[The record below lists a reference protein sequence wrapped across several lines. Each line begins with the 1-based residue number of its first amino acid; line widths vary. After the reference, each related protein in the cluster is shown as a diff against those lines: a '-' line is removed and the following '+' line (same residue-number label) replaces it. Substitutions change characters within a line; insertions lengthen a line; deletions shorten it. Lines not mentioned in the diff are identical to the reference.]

1 MKLKNNI
8 KEKNVFEKYDKI
20 VKTMKISIVILFICT
35 FNLAA
40 GSIHSQNK
48 KLSLNIVRT
57 SIENAIAKIEKDN
70 GYVFIYN
77 EDVVPELKKQ
87 TSLQAQSENI
97 GDVLDRLFLE
107 TNLAYN
113 ISGKQVVV
121 YKKVDARKEPATTP
135 TAIHTEQQSGQTGKT
150 VTGKVLDKKG
160 EPLIGAT
167 VIVQGDATKGTVT
180 DIDGNYTLN
189 SVPDNATLVVS
200 YVGMQTQRISLG
212 GRTWLN
218 ITMTEDTELLDEVV
232 VVGYG
237 TLRKRDL
244 TGSVVSLGEGRF
256 TEGIN
261 TNALQ
266 MLNGKA
272 AGVNISQT
280 SSAPGADTKIQIRGA
295 GSINSSN
302 AALVVVDGLPGVD
315 PTSISPEDIKS
326 IEVLKDASAAAI
338 YGTRAAN
345 GVVLI
350 TTKGGEKG
358 EVTVKFGSEFGFQ
371 TVAKKMEM
379 LNARQYMETLNAI
392 RKESNHPEGAIYT
405 EAQIAAIG
413 EGTNWQ
419 DEIFRRSAPVQN
431 YTLSFSGGAPKSD
444 YYLGLNYLDQQGLV
458 HLSDFKKLNARVN
471 MNFNP
476 KDFLRFKFTLNYT
489 RADRNSMY
497 ENMDGVNEGA
507 GPINAALQFDP
518 TLPAGKNPETGRY
531 YLNDYIALDNP
542 LALMN
547 GIKNDNQRNTV
558 YGTFTTEI
566 EPLKDLLATVRLGGT
581 VMNYMQSSYRD
592 RQTMWGLGSNGIGSK
607 RADENTHWLA
617 EFLLNYKKKFYN
629 IHNISFL
636 AGTTYEQFT
645 EQYVYADSRG
655 FLSDVTGANL
665 LQSGDNLNGD
675 NVKSYKSRNRLN
687 GILGRIHYELIDRYL
702 LTASFRYD
710 GSSRFS
716 AKNRYAFFPS
726 LAAAWRISGEP
737 FFNIDVVDDLKLRVG
752 YGELGN
758 QGIENYQTI
767 QTLKE
772 GGSAVFGNG
781 LSTGVIPARL
791 PNPDLKW
798 ETTSEVNA
806 GIDFSLFNSRFSG
819 SADYFIR
826 DTKDQLFSKPLPSVI
841 GHGSILVNAG
851 TVRNTGVDILL
862 NTVNIKKRD
871 FHWETSFNLSFL
883 KNRVVELPPFIPELI
898 TGSIASFISGY
909 ELTKVGHPIYSFYGY
924 EVEGIFQKGDD
935 IANSA
940 QPTAKPGDLKFKNQN
955 NDKVIDLNDRVILGK
970 PFPDFTGGLN
980 NRLRYK
986 DFTLDLF
993 LQWVQNIQTLDAN
1006 VVETF
1011 YPTNEYRNRIA
1022 KYYLNRWTESNPTN
1036 LYPSGVDP
1044 SSYGGQYAI
1053 NSLTVKDASFLRFK
1067 TVNLSYNVPVRTRKF
1082 ITNLQIYASGD
1093 NLFTFTKFDGFD
1105 PDASARG
1112 ESVSKVNY
1120 NSYPLARTFRMG
1132 VNVTF

>member
-1 MKLKNNI
+1 MNEHVEHRTAKPTAVFRTNLSRMLKTFVIVLLSSQFFASAVAAQSVNVKLTLNNSTVADVIEKLHRQTGYEFSYDAGILSEKLTNVSVDAKNERI
-8 KEKNVFEKYDKI
+8 ETVLSQVFGKSDI
-20 VKTMKISIVILFICT
+20 T
-35 FNLAA
+35 FRVLNNRVFLK
-40 GSIHSQNK
+40 SNK
-48 KLSLNIVRT
+48 KLEMQMST
-57 SIENAIAKIEKDN
+57 
-70 GYVFIYN
+70 
-77 EDVVPELKKQ
+77 
-87 TSLQAQSENI
+87 
-97 GDVLDRLFLE
+97 
-107 TNLAYN
+107 LAN
-113 ISGKQVVV
+113 TTQQPR
-121 YKKVDARKEPATTP
+121 ARKV
-135 TAIHTEQQSGQTGKT
+135 SGTIN
-150 VTGKVLDKKG
+150 DNKG
-160 EPLIGAT
+160 EPIIGAT
-167 VIVQGDATKGTVT
+167 IVEKGNTTNGTIT
-180 DIDGNYTLN
+180 DIDGNFTLEI
-189 SVPDNATLVVS
+189 VPDAVLQIT
-200 YVGMQTQRISLG
+200 YVGYEPQE
-212 GRTWLN
+212 
-218 ITMTEDTELLDEVV
+218 ITTTGKNTFHIVLQEDTKTLDELV

-244 TGSVVSLGEGRF
+244 TGSVVSLTEGRF

-266 MLNGKA
+266 LLSGKA

-280 SSAPGADTKIQIRGA
+280 SSAPGAGTKIQIRGA

-358 EVTVKFGSEFGFQ
+358 EVTVKFGSEFGLQ

-392 RKESNHPEGAIYT
+392 RKESNNKDGAIFSD
-405 EAQIAAIG
+405 EQINAAG

-431 YTLSFSGGAPKSD
+431 YMLSFSGGAPKSD
-444 YYLGLNYLDQQGLV
+444 YYLGLNFLNQEGLV
-458 HLSDFKKLNARVN
+458 HMSDFKKLNVRTN
-471 MNFNP
+471 MNFTP

-518 TLPAGKNPETGRY
+518 TLSAGKNPETGRY

-547 GIKNDNQRNTV
+547 GIKNNNQRNTV

-592 RQTMWGLGSNGIGSK
+592 RQTMQGLGSRGVGSK

-617 EFLLNYKKKFYN
+617 EFLLNYRKNFYN

-655 FLSDVTGANL
+655 FLSDVTSSNL

-675 NVKSYKSRNRLN
+675 NVRSYKSKNRLN
-687 GILGRIHYELIDRYL
+687 GILGRIHYELLDRYL

-716 AKNRYAFFPS
+716 TQNQYAFFPS
-726 LAAAWRISGEP
+726 AAAAWRVSSEP
-737 FFNIDVVDDLKLRVG
+737 FFNVKAVDDLKLRVG

-758 QGIENYQTI
+758 QGIGNYQTI
-767 QTLKE
+767 NTLVA
-772 GGSAVFGNG
+772 GGSAVFGNS
-781 LSTGVIPARL
+781 LATGAISARL
-791 PNPDLKW
+791 ANPNLKW
-798 ETTSEVNA
+798 ETTSELNT
-806 GIDFSLFNSRFSG
+806 GIDFSIFNSRISG
-819 SADYFIR
+819 SVDYFIR

-841 GHGSILVNAG
+841 GHSNIMVNAG
-851 TVRNTGVDILL
+851 TVRNTGVDIML
-862 NTVNIKKRD
+862 NTITMKKSD
-871 FHWETSFNLSFL
+871 FDWETSFNLSFL

-935 IANSA
+935 IANST

-955 NDKVIDLNDRVILGK
+955 GDKVIDLNDRVILGK

-993 LQWVQNIQTLDAN
+993 LQWVQGIQTLDAN

-1053 NSLTVKDASFLRFK
+1053 NSFTVRDASFLRLK
-1067 TVNLSYNVPVRTRKF
+1067 TVNLSYNVPVKTRKF

-1093 NLFTFTKFDGFD
+1093 NLFTVTKFDGFD

>member
-1 MKLKNNI
+1 MKFKFLRIPYLIKNEAVTGI
-8 KEKNVFEKYDKI
+8 I
-20 VKTMKISIVILFICT
+20 RIMKISFIFLFI
-35 FNLAA
+35 FSFQLLALNTKA
-40 GSIHSQNK
+40 QDAVIELKMNSMTVGQLINEIEKQTDYLVVYSNREVDADRKVDVQRKSDKVSSYLNAAFEGTDIGYDFENNYIVLMK
-48 KLSLNIVRT
+48 KANRNAT
-57 SIENAIAKIEKDN
+57 AIAEMIR
-70 GYVFIYN
+70 
-77 EDVVPELKKQ
+77 
-87 TSLQAQSENI
+87 SAQ
-97 GDVLDRLFLE
+97 
-107 TNLAYN
+107 
-113 ISGKQVVV
+113 
-121 YKKVDARKEPATTP
+121 
-135 TAIHTEQQSGQTGKT
+135 QQGKT
-150 VTGKVLDKKG
+150 ITGKVVDANG
-160 EPLIGAT
+160 EPIIGANIIEVGT
-167 VIVQGDATKGTVT
+167 TNGTVT
-180 DIDGNYTLN
+180 DIDGNFSLK
-189 SVPDNATLVVS
+189 VADNATI
-200 YVGMQTQRISLG
+200 RISYIGYLEQEINTAG
-212 GRTWLN
+212 KTSFN
-218 ITMTEDTELLDEVV
+218 ITLVEDTQALDEVV

-244 TGSVVSLGEGRF
+244 TGSVISLTEGRF

-266 MLNGKA
+266 LLSGKA

-280 SSAPGADTKIQIRGA
+280 SSAPGAGTKIQIRGA

-358 EVTVKFGSEFGFQ
+358 EVIVKFGSEFGLQ

-392 RKESNHPEGAIYT
+392 RKESNNKDGAIFT
-405 EAQIAAIG
+405 DEQINSAG

-431 YTLSFSGGAPKSD
+431 YMLSFSGGAPKSD
-444 YYLGLNYLDQQGLV
+444 YYLGLNFLNQEGLV
-458 HLSDFKKLNARVN
+458 HMSDFKKFNVRTN
-471 MNFNP
+471 MNFTP
-476 KDFLRFKFTLNYT
+476 KDFLRFKITLNYT

-497 ENMDGVNEGA
+497 ENMVGVNEAA

-531 YLNDYIALDNP
+531 YQNDYIALDNP

-547 GIKNDNQRNTV
+547 GIKNNDQRNTV

-566 EPLKDLLATVRLGGT
+566 EPLKDLIATVRLGGT

-592 RQTMWGLGSNGIGSK
+592 RQTMQGLASKGIGSK
-607 RADENTHWLA
+607 RADENTQWLA
-617 EFLLNYKKKFYN
+617 EFLLNYKKNFYN

-636 AGTTYEQFT
+636 AGTTYEQFI

-675 NVKSYKSRNRLN
+675 NVRSYKSRNRLN
-687 GILGRIHYELIDRYL
+687 GMLGRIQYELLDRYL

-716 AKNRYAFFPS
+716 TQNQYAFFPS
-726 LAAAWRISGEP
+726 VAAAWRVSSEP
-737 FFNIDVVDDLKLRVG
+737 FFNVKAVDDLKLRVG

-758 QGIENYQTI
+758 QGISNYQTKN
-767 QTLKE
+767 TLVA
-772 GGSAVFGNG
+772 GGSAVFGNS
-781 LSTGVIPARL
+781 LATGVIPARL
-791 PNPDLKW
+791 ANPNLKW
-798 ETTSEVNA
+798 ETTSELNT
-806 GIDFSLFNSRFSG
+806 GIDFSLFNSRING
-819 SADYFIR
+819 SVDYFIR

-841 GHGSILVNAG
+841 GYSNIMVNAG
-851 TVRNTGVDILL
+851 TVRNTGVDIML
-862 NTVNIKKRD
+862 NAIPIKRTGFD
-871 FHWETSFNLSFL
+871 WEMSFNMSFL
-883 KNRVVELPPFIPELI
+883 KNKVVELPPFISELI
-898 TGSIASFISGY
+898 TGSIGSFISGY

-924 EVEGIFQKGDD
+924 EVEGVFQKNDD
-935 IANSA
+935 IPNSA

-955 NDKVIDLNDRVILGK
+955 GDNVIDLNDRVILGK
-970 PFPDFTGGLN
+970 PFPDFTGGIN
-980 NRLRYK
+980 NRFRYK
-986 DFTLDLF
+986 NLTLDVF
-993 LQWVQNIQTLDAN
+993 LQWVQGIQTLDAN

-1022 KYYLNRWTESNPTN
+1022 KYYLNRWTENNPTN
-1036 LYPSGVDP
+1036 LYPSGVNP

-1053 NSLTVKDASFLRFK
+1053 NSLTVKDASFLRLK
-1067 TVNLSYNVPVRTRKF
+1067 TVNLSYNVPIKTRKF

-1093 NLFTFTKFDGFD
+1093 NLFTVTNKFDGFD